1 MLRLQRHNGSRGVPR
16 ATTTR
21 NGASVLHGR
30 GDSLDSA
37 CVSGREA
44 GQSGAGQGAC
54 CQTSAVPSA
63 RAAAIVSMDSC
74 FHTQALQDP
83 RGRQLPEAPHPA
95 PACLASLPSVS
106 AARAHVESPLDVS
119 ISAPPSI
126 GEIKTHSSQPHPS
139 KPPPQPTRL

>member
-44 GQSGAGQGAC
+44 GQSGAGQGL
-54 CQTSAVPSA
+54 AVRP
-63 RAAAIVSMDSC
+63 VQ
-74 FHTQALQDP
+74 F
-83 RGRQLPEAPHPA
+83 
-95 PACLASLPSVS
+95 
-106 AARAHVESPLDVS
+106 
-119 ISAPPSI
+119 
-126 GEIKTHSSQPHPS
+126 
-139 KPPPQPTRL
+139 PQPEQQPL